1 MRVLIIKTSSLGDII
16 HTYPALTDAVRAIPD
31 IRFDWLVEES
41 FVDLPLLHPAVD
53 EVIALPWRRLRKRLF
68 SLDSWRELAS
78 LRRRLQSKH
87 YDLVIDAQGLLKSA
101 IWTRLINAPI
111 HGLASD
117 SAREPLASHFYQ
129 ITHSVAWGQHAITRV
144 RELFAKALAY
154 PLPNMDETDF
164 HIAPKLRSIPSQ
176 QTHYWVFAHAT
187 TWESKHWPEAYWQA
201 LILFARQQQRQVLLP
216 WGNDEE
222 HERAERLARLTQHVE
237 VLPKLELA
245 AMTRVLAGAE
255 CVVGV
260 DTGLTHLAAALH
272 RPVVAIY
279 GATEPGL
286 TGVIGPKAKVLQAK
300 FPCAPCM
307 RERCIELTDQQ
318 LIPPCY
324 EKDMSV
330 QRVSEAIQNL
340 LDEGSH
346 AN

>member
-16 HTYPALTDAVRAIPD
+16 HTYPALTDAVRIYPD

-53 EVIALPWRRLRKRLF
+53 EVIPLPWRRLRK
-68 SLDSWRELAS
+68 SLWSVGAWRELTE
-78 LRRRLQSKH
+78 LRRRLKAKP

-101 IWTRLINAPI
+101 IWSWFVDAPV
-111 HGLASD
+111 HGLSSD

-129 ITHSVAWGQHAITRV
+129 VQHSVAWGQHAISRL
-144 RELFAKALAY
+144 RELFAKALNY
-154 PLPNMDETDF
+154 NLPNLQETDF
-164 HIAPKLRSIPSQ
+164 HIAPKLRVIASEQP
-176 QTHYWVFAHAT
+176 TYWVFVHAT
-187 TWESKHWPEAYWQA
+187 TWESKHWPEAYWQE
-201 LILFARQQQRQVLLP
+201 LILLARQYQRQVLLP

-222 HERAERLARLTQHVE
+222 RERAERLARLTQHVE
-237 VLPKLELA
+237 LLPKLDLA
-245 AMTRVLAGAE
+245 GMTRVLAGAE
-255 CVVGV
+255 LVVGV

-279 GATEPGL
+279 GATAQGL
-286 TGVIGPKAKVLQAK
+286 TGVIGPKARVLQAQ

-307 RERCIELTDQQ
+307 RERCIELSDQQ

-330 QRVSEAIQNL
+330 KRVSDAIERL
-340 LDEGSH
+340 LH
-346 AN
+346 AD

>member
-41 FVDLPLLHPAVD
+41 FADLPILHPAVD
-53 EVIALPWRRLRKRLF
+53 EVIVLPWRRLRKRLF
-68 SLDSWRELAS
+68 SLDAWRELAG

-87 YDLVIDAQGLLKSA
+87 YDLVIDAQGLIKSA
-101 IWTRLINAPI
+101 LWTSFVQAPS
-111 HGLASD
+111 HGLAAD
-117 SAREPLASHFYQ
+117 SAREPLASRFYQ
-129 ITHSVAWGQHAITRV
+129 NTHSVAWGQHAITRV
-144 RELFAKALAY
+144 RELFAKALGYA
-154 PLPNMDETDF
+154 LPNMDETDF
-164 HIAPKLRSIPSQ
+164 HIAPKLRVISWEQP
-176 QTHYWVFAHAT
+176 TYWVFAHAT
-187 TWESKHWPEAYWQA
+187 TWESKHWPEAYWQS
-201 LILFARQQQRQVLLP
+201 LILFARQEQKKVLLP

-222 HERAERLARLTQHVE
+222 RARAERLARLTQHVE
-237 VLPKLELA
+237 VLPKLDLA

-286 TGVIGPKAKVLQAK
+286 TGVIGPKALVLQAK
-300 FPCAPCM
+300 FPCAPCL
-307 RERCIELTDQQ
+307 REQCIELTEQQ

-330 QRVSEAIQNL
+330 ERVSAAIKQV
-340 LDEGSH
+340 LD
-346 AN
+346 NV

>member
-41 FVDLPLLHPAVD
+41 FADLPILHPAVD

-68 SLDSWRELAS
+68 SLDAWRELAG

-87 YDLVIDAQGLLKSA
+87 YDLVIDAQGLIKSA
-101 IWTRLINAPI
+101 IWTRIVRAPS
-111 HGLASD
+111 HGLAAD
-117 SAREPLASHFYQ
+117 SAREPLASRFYQ
-129 ITHSVAWGQHAITRV
+129 NTHSVAWGQHAITRV
-144 RELFAKALAY
+144 RELFAKALGYA
-154 PLPNMDETDF
+154 LPNMDETDF
-164 HIAPKLRSIPSQ
+164 HIAPKLRVISWEQP
-176 QTHYWVFAHAT
+176 TYWVFAHAT
-187 TWESKHWPEAYWQA
+187 TWESKHWPEAYWQS
-201 LILFARQQQRQVLLP
+201 LILFARQEQKKVLLP

-222 HERAERLARLTQHVE
+222 RARAERLARLTQHVE
-237 VLPKLELA
+237 VLPKLDLS

-286 TGVIGPKAKVLQAK
+286 TGVIGPKALVLQAK
-300 FPCAPCM
+300 FPCAPCL
-307 RERCIELTDQQ
+307 REQCIELTDKQV
-318 LIPPCY
+318 IPPCY

-330 QRVSEAIQNL
+330 ERVSAAIKQV
-340 LDEGSH
+340 LDD
-346 AN
+346 A